1 MISDKQLKF
10 IKNEKKTTI
19 MIRYG
24 RILISMYS
32 EEHKRFIRK
41 KKITSI
47 LVHLVQILLI
57 VSLIVIWELLAKY
70 EVINTFISSSPSRI
84 VNNIYSLLMSGNL
97 FKHVWVTLSETLIAF
112 FITLVIS
119 FIVSLLIYKSQTFS
133 KIIDPYLTIFNS
145 LPKVAFGPIL
155 IIWIGANKR
164 SIITMAI
171 LISIIVS
178 IQSISVG
185 LKNTNRNRI
194 KILKIFG
201 ANEYQILKYV
211 LLPSNFKIIINTC
224 KINIGMCLIGIV
236 MGEFLT
242 SKAGIGYL
250 ILYGSQV
257 FNLTLVMSGIVILL
271 ILSIILY
278 EIISIIEKHLDF

>member
-1 MISDKQLKF
+1 MISAKQLKF
-10 IKNEKKTTI
+10 IKNEKKKKLFVLFSQLFVGI
-19 MIRYG
+19 
-24 RILISMYS
+24 
-32 EEHKRFIRK
+32 FI
-41 KKITSI
+41 IG
-47 LVHLVQILLI
+47 L
-57 VSLIVIWELLAKY
+57 WEVLARLNI
-70 EVINTFISSSPSRI
+70 INTFITSSPSRI

-145 LPKVAFGPIL
+145 LPKVALVPIL
-155 IIWIGANKR
+155 IIWIGANKK

-194 KILKIFG
+194 KVLKIFG
-201 ANEYQILKYV
+201 VNEYQILKYV
-211 LLPSNFKIIINTC
+211 LLPSNFKIIFNTC

-257 FNLTLVMSGIVILL
+257 FNLTLFMSGIIILL
-271 ILSIILY
+271 ILY
-278 EIISIIEKHLDF
+278 EIISVIEKHLDF

>member
-10 IKNEKKTTI
+10 IKNEKKKKLFVLFSQLFLGI
-19 MIRYG
+19 
-24 RILISMYS
+24 
-32 EEHKRFIRK
+32 FI
-41 KKITSI
+41 IG
-47 LVHLVQILLI
+47 L
-57 VSLIVIWELLAKY
+57 WEVLARLN
-70 EVINTFISSSPSRI
+70 VINTFITSSPSRI
-84 VNNIYSLLMSGNL
+84 VNNIYSLLISGNL

>member
-10 IKNEKKTTI
+10 IKNEKKKK
-19 MIRYG
+19 
-24 RILISMYS
+24 LFVLFSQL
-32 EEHKRFIRK
+32 FIG
-41 KKITSI
+41 IFI
-47 LVHLVQILLI
+47 IGL
-57 VSLIVIWELLAKY
+57 WEVLARLN
-70 EVINTFISSSPSRI
+70 VINTFITSSPSRI

-97 FKHVWVTLSETLIAF
+97 FKHVSVTLSETLIAF
-112 FITLVIS
+112 FITLVVS

-145 LPKVAFGPIL
+145 LPKVALGPIL

-185 LKNTNRNRI
+185 LKNTNSNRI

-278 EIISIIEKHLDF
+278 EIISVIEKHLDF